1 MDNIEVIQFANGI
14 YELQFPISP
23 DYGFHFTI
31 SEKVALQLAT
41 DIISLSPQTWQ
52 DALMRILQ
60 TTPEKR
66 QR

>member
-31 SEKVALQLAT
+31 EEKLALQLAT
-41 DIISLSPQTWQ
+41 DIVSLSPKTWQ
-52 DALMRILQ
+52 KTLMQILQ
-60 TTPEKR
+60 AGEINKR
-66 QR
+66 